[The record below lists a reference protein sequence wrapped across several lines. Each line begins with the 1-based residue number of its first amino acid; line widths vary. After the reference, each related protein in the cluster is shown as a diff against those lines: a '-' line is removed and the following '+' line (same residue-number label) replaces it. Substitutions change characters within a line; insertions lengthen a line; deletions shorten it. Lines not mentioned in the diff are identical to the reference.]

1 MVDDEIR
8 KKFGKDDKI
17 VRGYFF
23 NYMVNFMF
31 DLFVNFNFVKVI
43 LDCMVLMM
51 LVKES
56 IW

>member
-1 MVDDEIR
+1 MVDDETR

-17 VRGYFF
+17 VRGHFL
-23 NYMVNFMF
+23 NHMVNPMF
-31 DLFVNFNFVKVI
+31 DLFVNFNSVKVI

-51 LVKES
+51 LAKES